1 MPNQDLLREYR
12 KERKRV
18 RDLIRRLKKRGYI
31 DLDDILPPIPKKITA
46 GSIRRLQEITPAK
59 LYEKAQYVTPEGE
72 IVSGRK
78 GRILERRRAT
88 EKAKETVKKKK
99 PQREEPK
106 AGEKPKKEK
115 PKEEKAPEAEVPDTY
130 IPSEQDIIKERIRE
144 FIAEAARRHENPRG
158 GITILDWFNTFV
170 AEQEAKEDGG
180 YSFYQKLKERED
192 DLCTEIDYA
201 LYYEPESTIFE
212 SHFANVQQI
221 LRQCASDLGSQTG
234 DMLEDDGND
243 LPFN

>member
-18 RDLIRRLKKRGYI
+18 NDLIRRLKKRGYI

-59 LYEKAQYVTPEGE
+59 LYEKARYVTPEGE

-99 PQREEPK
+99 GP
-106 AGEKPKKEK
+106 KEK
-115 PKEEKAPEAEVPDTY
+115 E
-130 IPSEQDIIKERIRE
+130 IIKGRIRE

-158 GITILDWFNTFV
+158 GMTILDWFNAFV
-170 AEQEAKEDGG
+170 AEQEAKEDKG
-180 YSFYQKLKERED
+180 YSFYKKLKEKED
-192 DLCTEIDYA
+192 ELCTEIDYT
-201 LYYEPESTIFE
+201 LYYEPGHPLFE
-212 SHFANVQQI
+212 SHFVTVKDI
-221 LRQCASDLGSQTG
+221 LMKCASDLGSQTRN
-234 DMLEDDGND
+234 MLEDDGNA